1 MRIIIISLRIT
12 LPVIF
17 GNGGK
22 ITLSQLKSI
31 FMHQKILL
39 LIIFGVRWM
48 KGINNLLS
56 QLINEGNSLKV
67 TLEKKLFHL
76 R

>member
-1 MRIIIISLRIT
+1 MQIIIISLRIT

-17 GNGGK
+17 GNEGK
-22 ITLSQLKSI
+22 ITPSQLKTI

-48 KGINNLLS
+48 KEIYSLLS
-56 QLINEGNSLKV
+56 RIINEGNSLKV